1 MIKEGVLF
9 DELPDKKVIC
19 NVCSHRCHIG
29 DGKLG
34 ICRTRQN
41 KNGKLYTLIYNTV
54 SSEAVDPIEK
64 KPLFHFLPGTLSYSL
79 GTIGCNFRCQH
90 CQNWNISQ
98 TTLEDSHTIEI
109 MPETAIKRALAS
121 GSKSIA
127 WTYNEPAIWHEYTF
141 DSAVLAKKAG
151 LKTIYVTN
159 GYITPEAL
167 RRIAPYLDAF
177 RVDIKSF
184 SEDFYRKTCGA
195 RLAPVLES
203 TKLAKELG
211 MHVETI
217 TLIIPTKND
226 SREEITQIVKWVH
239 DNLGVDTPMH
249 FTRFHPM
256 YKMND
261 LYSTPIDTLEMAY
274 DIAKKEG
281 MRFVYLGNVG
291 GHKYENTYCPKCN
304 TLLIDRVGF
313 RVSAI
318 KIKDGKCPEC
328 GEEIPVVGLGKK

>member
-9 DELPDKKVIC
+9 DSLADNKVKC
-19 NVCSHRCHIG
+19 NVCSHRCTIAER
-29 DGKLG
+29 KLG

-41 KNGKLYTLIYNTV
+41 RNGKIYTLIYNTV

-64 KPLFHFLPGTLSYSL
+64 KPLYHFLPGTLSYSL
-79 GTIGCNFRCQH
+79 GTIGCNFRCMH

-98 TTLEDSHTIEI
+98 ATLDESYTMEI
-109 MPETAIKRALAS
+109 TPEEAIKRALAT
-121 GSKSIA
+121 GCKSIS
-127 WTYNEPAIWHEYTF
+127 WTYNEPAIWHEYTY

-184 SEDFYRKTCGA
+184 SDDFYRKICGA

-226 SREEITQIVKWVH
+226 SSQELTQIVKWVH
-239 DNLGVDTPMH
+239 DNLGTDTPMH

-256 YKMND
+256 YKMDD
-261 LYSTPIDTLEMAY
+261 LYSTPVETLEMAY

-281 MRFVYLGNVG
+281 MRFVYTGNVP
-291 GHKYENTYCPKCN
+291 GHKYENTYCPKCDA
-304 TLLIDRVGF
+304 LLIDRAGF

-328 GEEIPVVGLGKK
+328 EEGIPILR

>member
-9 DELPDKKVIC
+9 DELPDKKVKC
-19 NVCSHRCHIG
+19 HVCSHRCTITE
-29 DGKLG
+29 GKVG

-41 KNGKLYTLIYNTV
+41 RNGKIYTLIYNVV
-54 SSEAVDPIEK
+54 SSEAVDPVEK
-64 KPLFHFLPGTLSYSL
+64 KPLYHFLPGTLSYSL
-79 GTIGCNFRCQH
+79 GSIGCNFRCEH

-98 TTLEDSHTIEI
+98 VNPEESYTMEI
-109 MPETAIKRALAS
+109 TPEAAINRALAY
-121 GSKSIA
+121 GSKSIS

-151 LKTIYVTN
+151 LKTVYVTN

-167 RRIAPYLDAF
+167 RRMAPYLDAY

-203 TKLAKELG
+203 TNLARELG
-211 MHVETI
+211 MHVETV

-226 SREEITQIVKWVH
+226 SPEEITQIVRWVH
-239 DNLGVDTPMH
+239 DNLGMDTPMH

-256 YKMND
+256 YKMDGINP
-261 LYSTPIDTLEMAY
+261 TPLDTLEMAY
-274 DIAKKEG
+274 NIAKKEG

-304 TLLIDRVGF
+304 ALLIDRLGF
-313 RVSAI
+313 RVGTV

-328 GEEIPVVGLGKK
+328 GEMIPIVV

>member
-9 DELPDKKVIC
+9 DELADKKVKC
-19 NVCSHRCHIG
+19 HVCSHRCTITE
-29 DGKLG
+29 GKVG

-41 KNGKLYTLIYNTV
+41 RNGKIYTLIYNVV
-54 SSEAVDPIEK
+54 SSEAVDPVEK
-64 KPLFHFLPGTLSYSL
+64 KPLYHFLPGTLSYSL
-79 GTIGCNFRCQH
+79 GSIGCNFRCEH

-98 TTLEDSHTIEI
+98 VNPEESYTMEI
-109 MPETAIKRALAS
+109 TPEAAINRALAY
-121 GSKSIA
+121 GSKSIS

-151 LKTIYVTN
+151 LKTVYVTN

-167 RRIAPYLDAF
+167 RRMAPYLDAY

-211 MHVETI
+211 MHVETV

-226 SREEITQIVKWVH
+226 SSEEITQIVRWVH
-239 DNLGVDTPMH
+239 DNLGMDTPMH

-256 YKMND
+256 YKMNGINP
-261 LYSTPIDTLEMAY
+261 TPLDTLEMAY
-274 DIAKKEG
+274 NIAKKVG

-304 TLLIDRVGF
+304 ALLIDRLGF
-313 RVSAI
+313 RVGTV

-328 GEEIPVVGLGKK
+328 GEMIPIVV

>member
-1 MIKEGVLF
+1 MIKEGALY
-9 DELPDKKVIC
+9 DELPGNKVKC
-19 NVCSHRCHIG
+19 NVCAHRCTIAE
-29 DGKLG
+29 GKTG
-34 ICRTRQN
+34 ICGTRHNN
-41 KNGKLYTLIYNTV
+41 KGKLYTLIYNTV

-64 KPLFHFLPGTLSYSL
+64 KPLYHFLPGTFSYSL
-79 GTIGCNFRCQH
+79 GTIGCNFRCLH

-98 TTLEDSHTIEI
+98 VSLEEANTKEI
-109 MPETAIKRALAS
+109 MPEEAVRRALAAGCS
-121 GSKSIA
+121 SIS
-127 WTYNEPAIWHEYTF
+127 WTYNEPAIWHEYTY

-167 RRIAPYLDAF
+167 RRMAPYLDAY

-184 SEDFYRKTCGA
+184 SDEFYKKVCGA

-217 TLIIPTKND
+217 TLVIPGRND
-226 SREEITQIVKWVH
+226 SKEELTQIAKWVH
-239 DNLGVDTPMH
+239 DNLGEDTPMH

-256 YKMND
+256 HKMD
-261 LYSTPIDTLEMAY
+261 HVAPTPISTLEMAHS
-274 DIAKKEG
+274 IAKNEG

-291 GHKYENTYCPKCN
+291 GHKYENTFCPRCD
-304 TLLIDRVGF
+304 TLLIDRAGF
-313 RVSAI
+313 RVGEVRV
-318 KIKDGKCPEC
+318 KDGKCVRC
-328 GEEIPVVGLGKK
+328 GEGIAVVG

>member
-9 DELPDKKVIC
+9 DSLPDNKVKC
-19 NVCSHRCHIG
+19 NVCSYRCTIAE
-29 DGKLG
+29 GKLG
-34 ICRTRQN
+34 VCRTRQN
-41 KNGKLYTLIYNTV
+41 RNGKIYTLIYNTV

-64 KPLFHFLPGTLSYSL
+64 KPLYHFLPGTLSYSL
-79 GTIGCNFRCQH
+79 GTIGCNFRCMH

-98 TTLEDSHTIEI
+98 ATLEESYTMEI
-109 MPETAIKRALAS
+109 TPEEAIKRALAT
-121 GSKSIA
+121 GCKSIA
-127 WTYNEPAIWHEYTF
+127 WTYNEPAIWHEYTY

-184 SEDFYRKTCGA
+184 SDDFYRKICGA

-211 MHVETI
+211 MHIETI

-226 SREEITQIVKWVH
+226 SSEELTQIVKWVH

-256 YKMND
+256 YKMDD
-261 LYSTPIDTLEMAY
+261 LYSTPVETLEMAY
-274 DIAKKEG
+274 DIAKIEG
-281 MRFVYLGNVG
+281 MRFVYTGNVP

-304 TLLIDRVGF
+304 ALRLDRAGF
-313 RVSAI
+313 RVSALR
-318 KIKDGKCPEC
+318 IKDGKCPEC
-328 GEEIPVVGLGKK
+328 GESIPIVG